1 MLQGWLVLVI
11 SRYPLCNL
19 IMCPLDLDLASV
31 TFCCSLTRH
40 PLTHRTQ
47 TSRGFLVTYIFSAA
61 PLHRLGLSDVTRLQ
75 IVNVLIVN
83 GNDGSNNNG
92 SNNGSNDGVVL
103 VTWCSHCLHWCLHP
117 ICRQPHT
124 SCFVQKQKYNL
135 DIWLFCKV

>member
-1 MLQGWLVLVI
+1 MLVI

-103 VTWCSHCLHWCLHP
+103 VTCCSHCLHP
-117 ICRQPHT
+117 SCRHPHT